1 MKKKKFFLFKSITVI
16 GLSMLLATGCGKE
29 KDNQTTPNV
38 NKEADVEIS
47 SGEADIVD
55 SPESKIDTVRNEVDI
70 SDKLDNSK
78 RSITVYYVDDR
89 SAQVVGKR
97 VDVSDEYDIWN
108 ALQKNGILTENCE
121 LLNLRVNESEKKI
134 DLDFNAST
142 ADRIRGMGTTGETE
156 IVGCIV
162 NTYLEA
168 YECEGIRLTEEGE
181 PFVSSHG
188 ASFDEYTGKI
198 SFD

>member
-1 MKKKKFFLFKSITVI
+1 MKKKHSFLFRSIIVI
-16 GLSMLLATGCGKE
+16 GLSMLLVTGCGKE
-29 KDNQTTPNV
+29 KHNQTNPNV
-38 NKEADVEIS
+38 NR
-47 SGEADIVD
+47 EADIVD

-70 SDKLDNSK
+70 SDKLNDSI

-97 VDVSDEYDIWN
+97 TDVSDEYDIWN
-108 ALQKNGILTENCE
+108 ALQKNGILTDNCE
-121 LLNLRVNESEKKI
+121 LLNLSVNESEKKI

-142 ADRIRGMGTTGETE
+142 ADRIRGMGTTGEME